1 MGAYYTSVW
10 FWLIVIGI
18 VLFIIGLVVAL
29 YQYYN
34 GSNGQTSTS
43 NISTWVWALL
53 GIGAF
58 LILIGII
65 FAIVGYDDT
74 PTVVETKTTTTTA
87 APVAPVAAVPTTTS
101 VVTAPLPQT
110 NTTFVA
116 QQTPPVFST
125 PVGSPNG
132 SVVYM
137 QQTPPQ
143 PVNYVYAQPRPTGV
157 STTETTVLRPVNG
170 NTVTSAPGLVSYA
183 SMPATAS
190 TPVVYYSS

>member
-18 VLFIIGLVVAL
+18 VLFIIGLIVAL

-34 GSNGQTSTS
+34 GTSGQTSTS
-43 NISTWVWALL
+43 NISTWAWALL

-87 APVAPVAAVPTTTS
+87 APVAPLPAAAPVTS
-101 VVTAPLPQT
+101 VVTPTLTATPAPIFATPT
-110 NTTFVA
+110 VA
-116 QQTPPVFST
+116 APTVA
-125 PVGSPNG
+125 NG

-137 QQTPPQ
+137 QQTPTS
-143 PVNYVYAQPRPTGV
+143 PVNYVYAQPRPAGV

-170 NTVTSAPGLVSYA
+170 NMATPAPNLINYGSI
-183 SMPATAS
+183 P
-190 TPVVYYSS
+190 PQGQVVYYSS